1 MSGTLANLTLANRR
15 ILVVEDEVLIAMQ
28 IEEILLDLGCVVVG
42 AVGRLDAAMSLAADQ
57 ALDAAILDVNILG
70 GLVYPVAE
78 RLSAR
83 GIPFMLASGY
93 GSWALPEPLRD
104 LPRLTK
110 PFRRLELENGV
121 RALCTPH

>member
-1 MSGTLANLTLANRR
+1 MSAESDNGLANRR

-42 AVGRLDAAMSLAADQ
+42 AVGRLDAALELAADQ

-93 GSWALPEPLRD
+93 SNWALPEPLRD
-104 LPRLTK
+104 LPRLMK
-110 PFRRLELENGV
+110 PFRRRDLENGV
-121 RALCTPH
+121 RSLCKLH

>member
-1 MSGTLANLTLANRR
+1 MSAETNALANRR

-42 AVGRLDAAMSLAADQ
+42 AVGRLDAALELAADQ

-93 GSWALPEPLRD
+93 SNWALPEPLRD
-104 LPRLTK
+104 LPRLMK
-110 PFRRLELENGV
+110 PFRRRELEDGV
-121 RALCTPH
+121 RSLCRPH

>member
-1 MSGTLANLTLANRR
+1 MSAGTSNALANRR

-42 AVGRLDAAMSLAADQ
+42 AVGRLDAALELAADQ

-70 GLVYPVAE
+70 GPVYPVAE

-93 GSWALPEPLRD
+93 SNWALPEPLRG
-104 LPRLTK
+104 LPRLMK
-110 PFRRLELENGV
+110 PFRRRDLEDGV
-121 RALCTPH
+121 RSLCRPH

>member
-1 MSGTLANLTLANRR
+1 MSGDTDGLANRR

-42 AVGRLDAAMSLAADQ
+42 AVGRLDAALELAADQ
-57 ALDAAILDVNILG
+57 ALEAPILDVNILG

-93 GSWALPEPLRD
+93 SNWALPEPLRD
-104 LPRLTK
+104 LPRLMK
-110 PFRRLELENGV
+110 PFRRRDLENGV
-121 RALCTPH
+121 RSLCRPH

>member
-1 MSGTLANLTLANRR
+1 MSAEPDNGLANRR

-42 AVGRLDAAMSLAADQ
+42 AVGRLDAALELAADQ

-93 GSWALPEPLRD
+93 SNWALPEPLRD
-104 LPRLTK
+104 LPRLMK
-110 PFRRLELENGV
+110 PFRRRDLENGV
-121 RALCTPH
+121 RSLCRPH

>member
-1 MSGTLANLTLANRR
+1 MSGDTNNGLANRR

-42 AVGRLDAAMSLAADQ
+42 AVGRLDAALELAADQ

-93 GSWALPEPLRD
+93 SNWALPEPLRD
-104 LPRLTK
+104 LPRLMK
-110 PFRRLELENGV
+110 PFRRRDLENGV
-121 RALCTPH
+121 RSLCKLH

>member
-1 MSGTLANLTLANRR
+1 MDGLANRR

-42 AVGRLDAAMSLAADQ
+42 AVGRLDAAMRLADDQ
-57 ALDAAILDVNILG
+57 TLDAAILDVNIHG
-70 GLVYPVAE
+70 GLVYPVAD

-83 GIPFMLASGY
+83 GIPFMFASGY
-93 GSWALPEPLRD
+93 SNWALPEALRD
-104 LPRLTK
+104 LPRLMK

-121 RALCTPH
+121 RSLCRLH